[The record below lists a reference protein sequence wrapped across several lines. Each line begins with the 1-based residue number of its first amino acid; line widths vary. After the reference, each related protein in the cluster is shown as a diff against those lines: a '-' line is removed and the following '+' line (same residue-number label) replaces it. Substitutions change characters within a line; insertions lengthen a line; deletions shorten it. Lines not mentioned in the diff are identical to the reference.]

1 MIYICDSEVCSLAKG
16 TKTCKYDKY
25 HLEQESV
32 GAPVEPSPALG
43 CLLRG
48 GEHTG
53 CGEVCKGKW
62 GLIRNATCSRFV
74 WMEKS

>member
-1 MIYICDSEVCSLAKG
+1 MAYIYDSEVYNLAKG
-16 TKTCKYDKY
+16 TKTGEHDKCIPS
-25 HLEQESV
+25 L
-32 GAPVEPSPALG
+32 GAPVEPSPAVG

-53 CGEVCKGKW
+53 CVEVCKGKW
-62 GLIRNATCSRFV
+62 GLIGNATCSRFV